1 MVEPANDC
9 RIQGLIAR
17 DEDRQRGHMS
27 DPIIT
32 YLDRHLD
39 DYIADL
45 RHLSAI
51 DSGTDDKDGVDAVQD
66 WFQTRLGDL
75 EFTVERRPQARWGDD
90 LVARAEG
97 DGQARILLLGHA
109 DTVYPKGVGAERPV
123 TEAGDKLIGPGT
135 CDMKAGLLTGL
146 YALRALADSGWRD
159 FGKITFVIVSD
170 EEIEER
176 HSVDLLMEEGPRHH
190 AVITLE
196 AARENGD
203 IVSARKA
210 TRWYA
215 VEVTGKAA
223 HAGVEPEKGRSATLA
238 LAHGIVETFKL
249 NGMKE
254 GMTVNP
260 GRIEGGTNP
269 NVVADSA
276 RGMFD
281 LRAWSGADLA
291 ALSEAFEQVVASP
304 WVPGVEM
311 QAIPLGSGT
320 PAMERTPGT
329 IRLEKHAV
337 RIAGE
342 LGFPLRAARTG
353 GGSDVSWACHDSTP
367 GLDGL
372 GPIGGL
378 DHGPD
383 EYILRSSIVPRTALL
398 ARLIQAI
405 ATDEEVTID

>member
-1 MVEPANDC
+1 
-9 RIQGLIAR
+9 
-17 DEDRQRGHMS
+17 MS

-32 YLDRHLD
+32 YLDQHLD
-39 DYIADL
+39 NYIADL
-45 RHLSAI
+45 RRLSAI
-51 DSGTDDKDGVDAVQD
+51 DSGSDDKAGVDAVQD
-66 WFQTRLGDL
+66 WFHERLGAMG
-75 EFTVERRPQARWGDD
+75 FTVERRPQERWGDD
-90 LVARAEG
+90 LVARGEG
-97 DGQARILLLGHA
+97 EGRARILLLGHA
-109 DTVYPKGVGAERPV
+109 DTVYPRGTAAERPV
-123 TEAGDKLIGPGT
+123 TASGDKLIGPGT

-146 YALRALADSGWRD
+146 YALRALAASGWRNY
-159 FGKITFVIVSD
+159 GAITFVIVSD

-176 HSVDLLMEEGPRHH
+176 HSVDLLMAEGPRHH

-203 IVSARKA
+203 IVSSRKA

-215 VEVTGKAA
+215 VEAAGKAA

-238 LAHGIVETFKL
+238 LANVIVETFKL
-249 NGMKE
+249 NGLKE

-291 ALSEAFEQVVASP
+291 ELSAAFEKVVATP

-311 QAIPLGSGT
+311 KAIPLGSGN

-329 IRLEKHAV
+329 IRLEEHAV

-353 GGSDVSWACHDSTP
+353 GGSDVSWACHARTP

-398 ARLIQAI
+398 AKLIQAI
-405 ATDEEVTID
+405 AADEELTDD

>member
-1 MVEPANDC
+1 
-9 RIQGLIAR
+9 
-17 DEDRQRGHMS
+17 MS
-27 DPIIT
+27 DPITT
-32 YLDRHLD
+32 YLDQHLD
-39 DYIADL
+39 DYIADV
-45 RHLSAI
+45 RYLSSI
-51 DSGTDDKDGVDAVQD
+51 DSGTDDKPGVDAVQD
-66 WFQTRLGDL
+66 WFQERLG
-75 EFTVERRPQARWGDD
+75 EMGFTVERQPQERWGDD
-90 LVARAEG
+90 LVARGEG
-97 DGQARILLLGHA
+97 TGRARILLLGHA
-109 DTVYPKGVGAERPV
+109 DTVYPQGVGAERPV
-123 TEAGDKLIGPGT
+123 TALGDKLIGPGT

-146 YALRALADSGWRD
+146 YALRALAASGWRD
-159 FGKITFVIVSD
+159 FGQITFVIVSD

-176 HSVDLLMEEGPRHH
+176 HSVDLLMAEGPRHH

-215 VEVTGKAA
+215 VEATGKAA

-238 LAHGIVETFKL
+238 LANVIVETFKL
-249 NGMKE
+249 NGLKE

-291 ALSEAFEQVVASP
+291 ELSAAFEKVAATP
-304 WVPGVEM
+304 WVAGVEL
-311 QAIPLGSGT
+311 QAIPLGSGN

-353 GGSDVSWACHDSTP
+353 GGSDVSWACHARTP

-398 ARLIQAI
+398 AKLMQAI
-405 ATDEEVTID
+405 AADQELTHE